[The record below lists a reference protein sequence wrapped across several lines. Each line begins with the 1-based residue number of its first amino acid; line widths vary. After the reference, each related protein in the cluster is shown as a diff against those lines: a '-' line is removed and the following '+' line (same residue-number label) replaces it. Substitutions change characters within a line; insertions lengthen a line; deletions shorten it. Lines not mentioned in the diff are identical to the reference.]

1 MAYKYCKKLTKEYLM
16 KLGIEEVTEDGKIF
30 GIRNRL
36 KGAELLQI
44 VNNSGYY
51 CISRNYLD
59 ENDQLVKIYR
69 TPTDYTYKTILIPVQ
84 RIVCAWFHPEGIPEG
99 MVVDHINDNK
109 LDNRLC
115 NLQLKTPKENI
126 NKNKKYYRVKAV
138 KKLNSI
144 TCYNRNIYL
153 RNNSYELAKERKN
166 AKEAHALRSQISNLM
181 AVKTYAELVS
191 RLGLES
197 PKLAEIVANK
207 KVLISEYEKIM
218 GEEYE
223 G

>member
-1 MAYKYCKKLTKEYLM
+1 MMAYKYCKKLTKEYLM

-51 CISRNYLD
+51 CITRNYLD
-59 ENDQLVKIYR
+59 ENDQLVKIYH
-69 TPTDYTYKTILIPVQ
+69 TPTYYAYKIILIPVQ
-84 RIVCAWFHPEGIPEG
+84 RIVYAWFHPEGIPEG
-99 MVVDHINDNK
+99 MVVDHVNDNK

-115 NLQLKTPKENI
+115 NLKLKTPKENI
-126 NKNKKYYRVKAV
+126 NKNKKYYRVKPV
-138 KKLNSI
+138 KKINSI
-144 TCYNRNIYL
+144 TCYNENIYW

-166 AKEAHALRSQISNLM
+166 AKEAKALRSQISNLR

-218 GEEYE
+218 GE
-223 G
+223 